1 MDHRQSYLILTLALV
16 TVLVNFFGGFF
27 TVRSRLVALLR
38 ETTPKLRRA
47 SSKPLKVIVTY
58 ELVVH
63 EMSSSIWMF
72 VKDGVA
78 GIRHRRGANGD

>member
-38 ETTPKLRRA
+38 ETTPKLRQA

-72 VKDGVA
+72 VKDGVT
-78 GIRHRRGANGD
+78 GIRHRHGANGD